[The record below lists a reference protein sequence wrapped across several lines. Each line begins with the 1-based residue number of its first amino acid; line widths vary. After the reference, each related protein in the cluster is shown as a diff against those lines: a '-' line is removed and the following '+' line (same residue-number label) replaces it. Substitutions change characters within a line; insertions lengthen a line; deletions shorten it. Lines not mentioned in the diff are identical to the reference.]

1 MKIFSHSDW
10 IGDNA
15 LRIKAIADTPGAL
28 VYVFVGE
35 AERKA
40 KAGASIKLLPVD
52 GIEATSQNVRPGSF
66 PISRPLT
73 LITPRLPKGLT
84 KTLSFAGSGRRYGHR
99 GRSRHR
105 TARAESGDGF

>member
-1 MKIFSHSDW
+1 MKIFSHGDG

-40 KAGASIKLLPVD
+40 KAGTV
-52 GIEATSQNVRPGSF
+52 
-66 PISRPLT
+66 SRQP
-73 LITPRLPKGLT
+73 
-84 KTLSFAGSGRRYGHR
+84 A
-99 GRSRHR
+99 R
-105 TARAESGDGF
+105 TCARAAFPFPALSR